1 MLTNF
6 YPDHK
11 KQETKSLN
19 QKTQYPLL
27 KQWFK
32 TNATGLSAPYSVKD
46 KNMSEVLSVKEK
58 IGYGMGDAASHIIF
72 DNVML
77 YMMFFYT
84 DIFGIPAG
92 FVGTMFLLAR
102 ALDAISDPCM
112 GLIADRTR
120 SRWGKFRPWILFG
133 AIPFGIV
140 CVLAYTTPDL
150 SLNGKMVYAA
160 ITYTL
165 LTLLYTVVNIPY
177 CALGGVITNDP
188 TQRISLQSWRFVLA
202 TAGGMLSTVLMM
214 PLVNLIGGDDK
225 AFGFQGGIAVLSV
238 VAFLMLAFCFFTTK
252 ERIQVPPS
260 TTSMREDLRDIWQ
273 NDQWRIVGVLTIL
286 NILAVCVRGGAMM
299 YYCTWIM
306 GSPEVF
312 VAFLTTYCVGNL
324 IGSALAKPLT
334 DWKCKVSIFW
344 WTNAALAVVSV
355 AMFFVPMHATVLMFG
370 FIFVIGVLHQL
381 VTPIQW
387 VMMSDTVDYGE
398 WTNGK
403 RLTGISFAGTL
414 FVLKLGL
421 ALGGAMI
428 GWMLAGGG
436 YDAAAKTQNSATISI
451 IIGLFTLAPAV
462 CYVLSA
468 IIAKR
473 YYTLKTPFLTKIL
486 RELAQ
491 GARRNQQEFEN
502 LPVSKEL
509 QN

>member
-1 MLTNF
+1 M
-6 YPDHK
+6 
-11 KQETKSLN
+11 KS
-19 QKTQYPLL
+19 
-27 KQWFK
+27 
-32 TNATGLSAPYSVKD
+32 
-46 KNMSEVLSVKEK
+46 EILSVKEK

-112 GLIADRTR
+112 GLLADRTR
-120 SRWGKFRPWILFG
+120 SRWGKFRPWVLFG
-133 AIPFGIV
+133 ALPFGIV
-140 CVLAYTTPDL
+140 CVLAYSTPDL
-150 SLNGKMVYAA
+150 SLNGKMIYAA

-188 TQRISLQSWRFVLA
+188 TQRISLQSWRFVLT

-214 PLVNLIGGDDK
+214 PLVKLIGGENK
-225 AFGFQGGIAVLSV
+225 ALGFQGGIAALSV

-252 ERIQVPPS
+252 ERVEAPA
-260 TTSMREDLRDIWQ
+260 THTSMREDLRDIWH
-273 NDQWRIVGVLTIL
+273 NDQWRIVGLLTIL

-299 YYCTWIM
+299 YYVTWIL
-306 GSPEVF
+306 GKPGVF

-334 DWKCKVSIFW
+334 DWKCKVSVFC
-344 WTNAALAVVSV
+344 WTNALLAVISV
-355 AMFFVPMHATVLMFG
+355 AMFFVPMHATIAMFV

-398 WTNGK
+398 WCNGK

-421 ALGGAMI
+421 ALGGALI

-451 IIGLFTLAPAV
+451 IIALFTIVPAI
-462 CYVLSA
+462 CYLLSA
-468 IIAKR
+468 AIAKR
-473 YYTLKTPFLTKIL
+473 YYTLKSPFLKTIL
-486 RELAQ
+486 EQLAQ
-491 GARRNQQEFEN
+491 GAHRNEQEFTH
-502 LPVSKEL
+502 KEL

>member
-1 MLTNF
+1 M
-6 YPDHK
+6 K
-11 KQETKSLN
+11 
-19 QKTQYPLL
+19 
-27 KQWFK
+27 
-32 TNATGLSAPYSVKD
+32 
-46 KNMSEVLSVKEK
+46 SEVLSVKEK

-84 DIFGIPAG
+84 DIYGIPAG

-112 GLIADRTR
+112 GLLADRTR
-120 SRWGKFRPWILFG
+120 SRWGKFRPWVLFG
-133 AIPFGIV
+133 ALPFGVV
-140 CVLAYTTPDL
+140 CVLAYSTPDL
-150 SLNGKMVYAA
+150 SLNGKMIYAA
-160 ITYTL
+160 VTYTL

-188 TQRISLQSWRFVLA
+188 MQRISLQSWRFVLA

-214 PLVNLIGGDDK
+214 PLVNLIGGENK
-225 AFGFQGGIAVLSV
+225 ALGFQGGIAVLSV

-252 ERIQVPPS
+252 ERVEAPPS
-260 TTSMREDLRDIWQ
+260 SNSMREDLRDIWQ
-273 NDQWRIVGVLTIL
+273 NDQWRIVGLLTIL

-299 YYCTWIM
+299 YYVTWIL
-306 GSPEVF
+306 GSPALF
-312 VAFLTTYCVGNL
+312 TAFLTTYCVGNL

-334 DWKCKVSIFW
+334 DWKCKVSVFC
-344 WTNAALAVVSV
+344 WTNAILAVLSL
-355 AMFFVPMHATVLMFG
+355 AMFFVPMNASVLMFA

-398 WTNGK
+398 WCNGK

-436 YDAAAKTQNSATISI
+436 YNAAATTQNPATISI
-451 IIGLFTLAPAV
+451 IIALFTIVPAI
-462 CYVLSA
+462 CYLLSA
-468 IIAKR
+468 VVAKR
-473 YYTLKTPFLTKIL
+473 FYTLKTPFLVKMMA
-486 RELAQ
+486 ELAQ
-491 GARRNQQEFEN
+491 GAHRNQQDFEN
-502 LPVSKEL
+502 VSMKQSLE
-509 QN
+509 N

>member
-1 MLTNF
+1 MNS
-6 YPDHK
+6 
-11 KQETKSLN
+11 Q
-19 QKTQYPLL
+19 
-27 KQWFK
+27 
-32 TNATGLSAPYSVKD
+32 VI
-46 KNMSEVLSVKEK
+46 SVKEK

-133 AIPFGIV
+133 AIPFGVV

-150 SLNGKMVYAA
+150 SHNGKLIYAA
-160 ITYTL
+160 VTYTL

-188 TQRISLQSWRFVLA
+188 SQRISLQSWRFVLA

-214 PLVNLIGGDDK
+214 PLVHLIGGDNK
-225 AFGFQGGIAVLSV
+225 ALGFQGGIAVLSV
-238 VAFLMLAFCFFTTK
+238 VAFLMLAFCFFTTR

-260 TTSMREDLRDIWQ
+260 ITPMREDLRDIWN
-273 NDQWRIVGVLTIL
+273 NDQWRIVGFLTLL

-299 YYCTWIM
+299 YYVTWIL
-306 GSPEVF
+306 GQPEVF

-334 DWKCKVSIFW
+334 DWKCKVSVFW
-344 WTNAALAVVSV
+344 WTNAALAVLSV
-355 AMFFVPMHATVLMFG
+355 AMFFVPMSASLIMFG

-398 WTNGK
+398 WCNGK

-421 ALGGAMI
+421 ALGGAVI
-428 GWMLAGGG
+428 GWALAGGG
-436 YDAAAKTQNSATISI
+436 YDAAAKAQNGTTITI
-451 IIGLFTLAPAV
+451 IIALFTLVPAV
-462 CYVLSA
+462 CYLLSA

-473 YYTLKTPFLTKIL
+473 FYTLKTPFLTAMMQQ
-486 RELAQ
+486 LAV
-491 GARRNQQEFEN
+491 GARRNQQAFDQE
-502 LPVSKEL
+502 SIGKEL
-509 QN
+509 TH